1 MSESARLAETSHIG
15 NYGAASAE
23 GEVTSQQDAS
33 QTAPAAPHE
42 TQRQGMFPVEPFWWL
57 GELLPGQY
65 PYLPS
70 YVRKVHSFPHLVL
83 LTGMLA
89 NCGLF
94 VQLVFSWKYWEEEE
108 HGPWDYVVVI
118 ASCLFAVIS
127 LQLLHAEL
135 VQYSID
141 LHESSVEAQKSKDQ
155 MMSTFNG
162 MVCDLDTM
170 LAKSADTQ
178 AALAERSLDSHRRD
192 LHNFLLK
199 GISTKVR
206 RMQEFPTMDFI
217 AFLAL
222 YLKIF
227 EECSAYPLDEPFIIA
242 TKDEVLEG
250 CASIGEVVE
259 LVGKRAKGME
269 VKFLRKQVDG
279 AKKRSSTLRQKW
291 RKVVHVPRKVLLLT
305 GLSQFVKTKQGE
317 VEGKN
322 DTSPDEEMSLP
333 KGCSGDAKQ
342 EIKWLRFDLNGGFV
356 IHVEED
362 DPFPIQIKGGFF
374 TCTVLSPEHA
384 RLLFSFFIGV
394 PLLLMNIMLV
404 RPPYTVVIGNML
416 VTLICITF
424 VLHDFLDIDAIQR
437 LEVQI
442 KEMQA
447 AVQAVEERRQY
458 MLDFFSRVHRLSDFW
473 LFRTLPRL
481 ELMKLCGD
489 ALEDAEDAKMAP
501 LLVDIVSKVSN
512 LEEALLPT
520 ELWQS
525 EGLTDAEK
533 KKTSVPCSEHC
544 SRSSS
549 TAMCC
554 LFVEFD
560 HGTEHECRAL
570 GVQLVL
576 LPHED
581 LISSSG

>member
-1 MSESARLAETSHIG
+1 M
-15 NYGAASAE
+15 
-23 GEVTSQQDAS
+23 
-33 QTAPAAPHE
+33 
-42 TQRQGMFPVEPFWWL
+42 
-57 GELLPGQY
+57 
-65 PYLPS
+65 
-70 YVRKVHSFPHLVL
+70 
-83 LTGMLA
+83 
-89 NCGLF
+89 
-94 VQLVFSWKYWEEEE
+94 
-108 HGPWDYVVVI
+108 
-118 ASCLFAVIS
+118 
-127 LQLLHAEL
+127 
-135 VQYSID
+135 
-141 LHESSVEAQKSKDQ
+141 
-155 MMSTFNG
+155 
-162 MVCDLDTM
+162 
-170 LAKSADTQ
+170 
-178 AALAERSLDSHRRD
+178 
-192 LHNFLLK
+192 
-199 GISTKVR
+199 
-206 RMQEFPTMDFI
+206 
-217 AFLAL
+217 
-222 YLKIF
+222 
-227 EECSAYPLDEPFIIA
+227 
-242 TKDEVLEG
+242 
-250 CASIGEVVE
+250 
-259 LVGKRAKGME
+259 
-269 VKFLRKQVDG
+269 
-279 AKKRSSTLRQKW
+279 
-291 RKVVHVPRKVLLLT
+291 
-305 GLSQFVKTKQGE
+305 KTKQGE

-489 ALEDAEDAKMAP
+489 ALEDAEDAEMAP

-533 KKTSVPCSEHC
+533 KKTSD
-544 SRSSS
+544 
-549 TAMCC
+549 C
-554 LFVEFD
+554 LSKIASQHDANHALQEMPSI
-560 HGTEHECRAL
+560 TEE
-570 GVQLVL
+570 
-576 LPHED
+576 
-581 LISSSG
+581 LIELRNSKNFEPESQTQQPAQSADYTVRRLS